1 MGHTIYWTNW
11 CRISQPSTVWKMSIQ
26 SPASYEHIENQGAI
40 LYTCKWFTSVPSNF
54 EDLPLH
60 PHICA
65 LLFGF
70 PPESITPLCRKAA
83 GGISGNLPQQP
94 QFVARDGDFHR
105 PGGSPSHHPESLG
118 YPQEWETYGRVMI
131 THETVGWFEYLIASM
146 TSRLLS
152 VSSMS
157 IQPETY
163 DAKLAMYIH
172 TYIYIHIYH
181 EP

>member
-26 SPASYEHIENQGAI
+26 CPASYEHIENQGAI
-40 LYTCKWFTSVPSNF
+40 LYTCKCVTSVPSNF

-70 PPESITPLCRKAA
+70 PPESITPLCRNSA
-83 GGISGNLPQQP
+83 
-94 QFVARDGDFHR
+94 ARDNPWDHGMVCV
-105 PGGSPSHHPESLG
+105 SH
-118 YPQEWETYGRVMI
+118 YCRK
-131 THETVGWFEYLIASM
+131 M

-152 VSSMS
+152 SSMS

-172 TYIYIHIYH
+172 IYIYIIYIDTSTMNPTDISH
-181 EP
+181 RGTVACHASATNPINFLRIKSRF